1 MDSTGSNSSSDILET
16 RIVVS
21 LGLSEYYIPG
31 CESSMKPLVG
41 MMFKNL
47 SDGIEFYKVYA
58 ARCGFDIRLGTAKKY
73 KDGTIT
79 LRYVYCNKQGS
90 KNSAKEYDDVSGHV
104 MKKRRRVSRRMDCM
118 ARISFK
124 FKGEH
129 GVNVGP
135 MRCYK
140 LFKQVVGAY
149 SNVGCTSSDVKNF
162 TRDLRA
168 YIDGADAQ
176 MILDNLFRKRE
187 LCPAFFFDYCV
198 NADDQ
203 LTCLMWADPIC
214 RRNFALFGDIVS
226 FDASY
231 STNRYEMIFTPF
243 TGKDNHGK
251 CVTFGAALLSSE
263 DNEAYSWVLDN
274 FKVCM
279 GRSPA
284 MLITDQDPGLKITV
298 QRSLSETRH
307 PLCMWHIMLKVL
319 DKVPA
324 HLRKNELFR
333 EKFNNIVWSDFIEP
347 VEFEKKWEKI
357 MVEFGLTETS
367 WFSSI
372 ALDSQ
377 RHTYAEMNSLD
388 ESFVPELRTPILL
401 EKHAATVYTTSIFH
415 KVQKEIYAA
424 CFKCRL
430 MSIVH
435 DERQLVYEVNDGC
448 YGIFQVRYDR
458 DENTVVCSCAK
469 FVRKGL
475 LCCHIFII
483 LKDLSFDRIPDKYML
498 SRWRRTSYFDA
509 GNGGSG
515 DLVNHCA
522 GLEDNKVMIN
532 TCISEFYAC
541 ITLVEGDKERTSE
554 LLRGVRDLKIIIGQ
568 NDDMEN
574 SDDKDK
580 LFSDFYGSAP
590 PSKIDVLPPKFVK
603 MKGSESR
610 LKPREEKQVE
620 RANKP
625 LRTCRKCK
633 KKCHHDARN

>member
-1 MDSTGSNSSSDILET
+1 MTSSNLSSDILET

-21 LGLSEYYIPG
+21 PDLSEYYIPG

-58 ARCGFDIRLGTAKKY
+58 TRCGFDIRL
-73 KDGTIT
+73 
-79 LRYVYCNKQGS
+79 GS
-90 KNSAKEYDDVSGHV
+90 KNSAKEYDDASGHV

-118 ARISFK
+118 ACISFK

-129 GVNVGP
+129 GANVGL

-140 LFKQVVGAY
+140 LFKQVVGGY

-203 LTCLMWADPIC
+203 LTRLMWVDPIC

-226 FDASY
+226 FDATY

-243 TGKDNHGK
+243 TRKDNHGK

-284 MLITDQDPGLKITV
+284 MLITDQNPRLKIAV

-307 PLCMWHIMLKVL
+307 RLCMWHIMLKVP
-319 DKVPA
+319 DKVVA

-347 VEFEKKWEKI
+347 VEFEKKWEEI

-367 WFSSI
+367 WFSSMFDI
-372 ALDSQ
+372 LKDWIPAYFRDFSLSGLCQTTSISKSVNNFYCTFLSPKSNLVEFFMKYDSALDSQ
-377 RHTYAEMNSLD
+377 RHMYAEMNSLD
-388 ESFVPELRTPILL
+388 ESSVPVLRTPILL

-415 KVQKEIYAA
+415 KVQKKIYAA
-424 CFKCRL
+424 CFKCHL

-448 YGIFQVRYDR
+448 DGIFQVRYDR

-483 LKDLSFDRIPDKYML
+483 LKDLSFNITNFPGTCPYFNRRPFLFPSSAVEL
-498 SRWRRTSYFDA
+498 S
-509 GNGGSG
+509 
-515 DLVNHCA
+515 
-522 GLEDNKVMIN
+522 M
-532 TCISEFYAC
+532 
-541 ITLVEGDKERTSE
+541 
-554 LLRGVRDLKIIIGQ
+554 
-568 NDDMEN
+568 M
-574 SDDKDK
+574 
-580 LFSDFYGSAP
+580 
-590 PSKIDVLPPKFVK
+590 
-603 MKGSESR
+603 
-610 LKPREEKQVE
+610 
-620 RANKP
+620 
-625 LRTCRKCK
+625 
-633 KKCHHDARN
+633 